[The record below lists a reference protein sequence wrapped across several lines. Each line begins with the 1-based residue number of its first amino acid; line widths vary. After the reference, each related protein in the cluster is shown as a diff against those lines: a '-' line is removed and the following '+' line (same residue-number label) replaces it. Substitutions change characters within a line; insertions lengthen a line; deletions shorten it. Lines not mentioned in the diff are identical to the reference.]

1 MNKVKKNKKIYTI
14 IAAII
19 LVLGVGALV
28 GSVFTL
34 ISGISKF
41 SIEGQLVSAIIVT
54 IVGVLLVLLGG
65 FLVVLGIYHLWI
77 ASALKAT
84 DGNIA
89 EGNDLANKT
98 LNSKKCPKCGCT
110 NTGDVH
116 VCQCCGEKL
125 D

>member
-1 MNKVKKNKKIYTI
+1 MNKVKRNKKIYTI

-34 ISGISKF
+34 IAGISKF
-41 SIEGQLVSAIIVT
+41 GVENQLVTAIIIT
-54 IVGVLLVLLGG
+54 IVGVLLVALGV

-77 ASALKAT
+77 ASALVAT
-84 DGNIA
+84 EGNIA

-116 VCQCCGEKL
+116 VCQSCGEKL

>member
-1 MNKVKKNKKIYTI
+1 MNKVKRNKKIYTI
-14 IAAII
+14 IAAVI
-19 LVLGVGALV
+19 LVLGIGSLV
-28 GSVFTL
+28 GSIFTL
-34 ISGISKF
+34 IAGISKF
-41 SIEGQLVSAIIVT
+41 GQENQLVSAIIVT

-65 FLVVLGIYHLWI
+65 FLIVLGIYHLWI

-98 LNSKKCPKCGCT
+98 INAKKCPKCGCT
-110 NTGDVH
+110 NTPGVD
-116 VCQCCGEKL
+116 VCQSCGTKL

>member
-1 MNKVKKNKKIYTI
+1 MNKVKRNKKIYTI
-14 IAAII
+14 LSAIV

-41 SIEGQLVSAIIVT
+41 GVENGLVSAIIVT
-54 IVGVLLVLLGG
+54 IVGVLLVVLGG

-77 ASALKAT
+77 ASALVAT
-84 DGNIA
+84 NGNLTD
-89 EGNDLANKT
+89 GNDLANKT

-116 VCQCCGEKL
+116 TCQSCGEKL